1 MFDSTAFRVV
11 IGEDSTLRWTG
22 FYVQPS
28 LFRVFFLILSAIC
41 KDLGHIVLLYSL
53 LSACRYTLQMACRY
67 LICKPSVRKFVY
79 IRLTFLFI

>member
-28 LFRVFFLILSAIC
+28 LSRIFFLFYLPSARIWGILFCFTVCYRLADTPCRWLADTLSASH
-41 KDLGHIVLLYSL
+41 L
-53 LSACRYTLQMACRY
+53 
-67 LICKPSVRKFVY
+67 
-79 IRLTFLFI
+79 